1 LLDVPCAWHAVAENN
16 RRDPGENTNR
26 RASLVALGV
35 VIVLFVIGWI
45 VTHELY
51 ANSKIEDCVMSGRT
65 NCVPI
70 DTNSSTY

>member
-1 LLDVPCAWHAVAENN
+1 MAENN
-16 RRDPGENTNR
+16 NRDSARESINR

-45 VTHELY
+45 LTREIY
-51 ANSKIEDCVMSGRT
+51 SNQKIEDCVLSGRT

-70 DTNSSTY
+70 DTRSSTY